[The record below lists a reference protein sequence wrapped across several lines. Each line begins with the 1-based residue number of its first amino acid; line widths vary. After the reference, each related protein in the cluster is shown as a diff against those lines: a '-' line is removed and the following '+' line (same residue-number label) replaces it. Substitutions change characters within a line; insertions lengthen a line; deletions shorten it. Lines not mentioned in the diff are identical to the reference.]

1 MKVVISG
8 LGVVMPGA
16 WGWDEAES
24 LFSAADPKP
33 VDIDR
38 SAGYHREGGSR
49 KALLVDSGRMG
60 EWLSPMAARRMSQA
74 SRFAVCASLMAFH
87 DAGLKPQSEEGTT
100 AVVMG
105 TTYGAAFVTEKILR
119 QILLEGPESVSPALF
134 TESVANAPAAQIALA
149 VGAKGA
155 NTTVTQR
162 QASVIAALKQG
173 VGLLMRGVADRVLVG
188 VVDEMAPLL
197 HSILDRFGGLARPE
211 HNGAEVGRPFDARGS
226 GWMGADGAAVTLL
239 EPEDIVRR
247 RGGSFRARVLGAG
260 MAFDPGAPR
269 SGWGTVPGPR
279 AKALRAFLVEN
290 AVSPRVIDR
299 VVCSA
304 GGLPEADRL
313 EARMIRE
320 VLGDGSLPPVLA
332 PAASVGNHGAALLA
346 GSVLAAAGATFGP
359 TPGFGVPDREAGII
373 PHDGRTLPAPETVLM
388 TVCAPGGSAGWALMA
403 RGLEV

>member
-1 MKVVISG
+1 MNIVISG
-8 LGVVMPGA
+8 LGVVMSGA

-33 VDIDR
+33 VNIDR
-38 SAGYHREGGSR
+38 SAGYHREGGSQ

-60 EWLSPMAARRMSQA
+60 EWLSPMAARRMSPA

-87 DAGLKPQSEEGTT
+87 DAGLEPQSEEGTT

-155 NTTVTQR
+155 NNTVTQR
-162 QASVIAALKQG
+162 QAGVVAALKQG
-173 VGLLMRGVADRVLVG
+173 VGLLRRGVAERVLVG

-197 HSILDRFGGLARPE
+197 HSILDRFGGLASPE
-211 HNGAEVGRPFDARGS
+211 ENGAEVGRPFDARGS
-226 GWMGADGAAVTLL
+226 GWLGADGAAVAVL
-239 EPEDIVRR
+239 EPEDVVRR

-279 AKALRAFLVEN
+279 AKALAVFLTDRGISSRN
-290 AVSPRVIDR
+290 IDR

-320 VLGDGSLPPVLA
+320 VLGEQSLPPVLA
-332 PAASVGNHGAALLA
+332 PAASAGNHGGALLA

-359 TPGFGVPDREAGII
+359 TPGFALPDREAGIV
-373 PHDGRTLPAPETVLM
+373 PHDGRALPPPEMVLL
-388 TVCAPGGSAGWALMA
+388 TVCAPGGSAGWALLG
-403 RGLEV
+403 RGVAV